1 MLGFPAGGTIGGIL
15 GFVALFFYRLFTDPY
30 LLGGGWFSIEIF
42 LAAINGLLI
51 GVIILSIFLLL
62 ARIGILLRVLVGTVF
77 SFCSATIYLYLHGAL
92 LYSDFR
98 AFISNS
104 LLVGFFLGAPA
115 GALAMSKLQ
124 TYKFSGP
131 IS

>member
-1 MLGFPAGGTIGGIL
+1 VGGAIGGIL
-15 GFVALFFYRLFTDPY
+15 GFVALLFYRFFTDPY
-30 LLGGGWFSIEIF
+30 LLGGGLFSPETF
-42 LAAINGLLI
+42 LAAINGLVI
-51 GVIILSIFLLL
+51 GAIILSIFLLL
-62 ARIGILLRVLVGTVF
+62 RKVGILLRILVGTVF

-98 AFISNS
+98 GFISNS

-115 GALAMSKLQ
+115 GALATSKLQ